1 MELRCNVTVTWSL
14 AFSKTFFVSEIGAGI
29 DMIMVP
35 NNSKEFIDDL
45 KSHMKNKV
53 FTIH

>member
-1 MELRCNVTVTWSL
+1 
-14 AFSKTFFVSEIGAGI
+14 
-29 DMIMVP
+29 MIVVP

-53 FTIH
+53 FTIHELN